1 MSQIHTIKLGQL
13 ENYEFTDRNVGKDN
27 GYSYRYFGSTKKG
40 PNHRWGKLRTS
51 LSSGYDPKKYDYIQV
66 VKYWGKNRYY
76 VHDGN
81 HRACLL
87 KEMYGDE
94 YQISVKIR
102 SLISLIPTIFISLI
116 IIPIVLIKRKI
127 YGV

>member
-1 MSQIHTIKLGQL
+1 MGKIHTIKLGQL
-13 ENYEFTDRNVGKDN
+13 ENYEFRDRNISKDN
-27 GYSYRYFGSTKKG
+27 GYSYRYFGSTKKVG
-40 PNHRWGKLRTS
+40 WWAKLRTS
-51 LSSGYDPKKYDYIQV
+51 LGNGYNPNKYNYVQV

-81 HRACLL
+81 HRVCLL

-102 SLISLIPTIFISLI
+102 SLISIVPTIFISLI
-116 IIPIVLIKRKI
+116 IIPIVIIKRKL
-127 YGV
+127 YGL